1 MEQICLHEMVPPVL
15 PRRRR
20 DAHKGNFG
28 RVLLLGGSVG
38 YTGAPVLAARAAVC
52 SGAGLVTAAVPPEV
66 WPIVAGMCTG
76 AMAMPWPSDAEL
88 LAKAQGCDAVLI
100 GPGLGQSARAEALT
114 LALLRALT
122 CPVVVDADG
131 LNILARHID
140 VLDERAAPTVLTPHE
155 GEFARLT
162 GCALPVADRPGQAA
176 QFAAA
181 HRCTLVLKGHRTITA
196 APDGSC
202 TVNTTGNPG
211 MARGGSG
218 DALSGLILSLLGQ
231 GFAGGAA
238 MAVWFHGRAGDLAAA
253 DRGEYGM
260 TVDDLIAHI
269 PDAMKERT
277 E

>member
-100 GPGLGQSARAEALT
+100 GPGLGQSARAEVLT
-114 LALLRALT
+114 LDLLRALT

-231 GFAGGAA
+231 GFADGAA

>member
-1 MEQICLHEMVPPVL
+1 MEPRRVREMTPPIL

-28 RVLLLGGSVG
+28 RVLLIGGSVG

-76 AMAMPWPSDAEL
+76 AMAMPWPSDEEL
-88 LAKAQGCDAVLI
+88 LAKAKSCGAVLI

-114 LALLRALT
+114 LTLLRALT

-162 GCALPVADRPGQAA
+162 GCALPVARRLEQAA
-176 QFAAA
+176 EFAVS
-181 HRCTLVLKGHRTITA
+181 HRCTLVLKGHRTVTA
-196 APDGSC
+196 GPDGAC

-231 GFAGGAA
+231 GFADGAA